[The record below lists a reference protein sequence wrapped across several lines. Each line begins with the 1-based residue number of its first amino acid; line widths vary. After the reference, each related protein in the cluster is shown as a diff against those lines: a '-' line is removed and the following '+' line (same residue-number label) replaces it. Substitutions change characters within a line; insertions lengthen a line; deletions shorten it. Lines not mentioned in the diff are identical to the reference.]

1 MKISLVTDEVSAD
14 LETAIELGLEWGV
27 DAFELRGIG
36 GQRVP
41 RFSDYQKQRVLELR
55 EAYGIHIAA
64 ISPGLFKIPYAP
76 IKRKQSSLQVID
88 SSYYDE
94 WQAARRLRYRVKA
107 L

>member
-41 RFSDYQKQRVLELR
+41 HFSDYQKQRVLELR
-55 EAYGIHIAA
+55 EAYGIHM
-64 ISPGLFKIPYAP
+64 PTWQDGLRRY
-76 IKRKQSSLQVID
+76 L
-88 SSYYDE
+88 
-94 WQAARRLRYRVKA
+94 AAR
-107 L
+107 